1 MSTSTQLYQQYLEQ
15 IQKIA
20 DLRYA
25 SAVLQWDQE
34 TYLPPKG
41 AAYRGQQI
49 ATLSETAHDWFVQDA
64 FGQLLQEL
72 SAADQLDPDQKMNV
86 TRTLEDYERQKKCP
100 SAFVRK
106 LSEATNQS
114 FHSWIK
120 ARKENDF
127 SVFKADLDTLV
138 ALKKEEAA
146 MLGYADHPYDALLD
160 DHDKGSTVAQLDPLF
175 RALRIPLKN
184 LLDKIKAA
192 TPIDNSILKQYF
204 PSARQWDLGLQVIKH
219 MGYDMEAG
227 RQDLA
232 EHPFS
237 INFNNKD
244 VRVTTRID
252 ENDLG
257 NMLWSCI
264 HEAGHALYEQGLPD
278 GQYGLPL
285 GEPASYTIHESQSRL
300 WENHVGRS
308 EGFIHHYFPLFKEY
322 FPEQFSHTD
331 ADGLYRAINKVEPSL
346 IRTEADELT
355 YHFHVMIR
363 YEIEKSLLDG
373 TISAADVP
381 ALWNEQYEKFLGIT
395 VPDDKMGCLQDV
407 HWSHGS
413 FGYFPTYSLGSLYA
427 CQFFHYAKKDLPQFE
442 ADIARGDFA
451 PLLNWLRKK
460 VHAEGR
466 RYTSGELCRKIG
478 GESLQPDYF
487 LDYLLVKYSKI
498 YHF

>member
-1 MSTSTQLYQQYLEQ
+1 MSQTKDLYQEYLEHMH
-15 IQKIA
+15 KVA

-25 SAVLQWDQE
+25 SAILQWDQE

-41 AAYRGQQI
+41 APIRGQQI
-49 ATLSETAHDWFVQDA
+49 ATLSETAHNWFVQDS
-64 FGQLLQEL
+64 FGELLEQLSFSKEL
-72 SAADQLDPDQKMNV
+72 SVDEMVNISR
-86 TRTLEDYERQKKCP
+86 TREDYQRQKKCS

-106 LSEATNQS
+106 LSETTTQS

-127 SVFKADLDTLV
+127 SFFKEDLGRLV
-138 ALKKEEAA
+138 ELKKEEADL
-146 MLGYADHPYDALLD
+146 LGYEQHPYDAPLD

-175 RALRIPLKN
+175 SALAKPLQE
-184 LLDKIKAA
+184 LLDRIKKAP
-192 TPIDNSILKQYF
+192 PIDNKILSKHY
-204 PSARQWDLGLQVIKH
+204 PSSAQWDFGMEIIKDL
-219 MGYDMEAG
+219 GYDLEAG
-227 RQDLA
+227 RQDIA

-244 VRVTTRID
+244 VRITTRID

-264 HEAGHALYEQGLPD
+264 HEVGHALYEQGLPD
-278 GQYGLPL
+278 GHYGLPL
-285 GEPASYTIHESQSRL
+285 GEAASYTIHESQSRL

-308 EGFIHHYFPLFKEY
+308 EGFINHYFPLFKKY
-322 FPEQFSHTD
+322 FPEQLKNTE
-331 ADGLYRAINKVEPSL
+331 AKELYKAINKVEPSL

-363 YEIEKSLLDG
+363 YEIEKKLIGGELQV
-373 TISAADVP
+373 ADVP
-381 ALWNEQYEKFLGIT
+381 AFWNEEYQKFMGVR
-395 VPDDKMGCLQDV
+395 VPDDKTGCLQDI

-427 CQFFHYAKKDLPQFE
+427 CQFYEFAKNELPDLE
-442 ADIARGDFA
+442 NSVARGEFK
-451 PLLNWLRKK
+451 PLLNWLRSK

-466 RYTSGELCRKIG
+466 RYTSGELCLKIC
-478 GESLQPDYF
+478 GEPLRTSYF
-487 LDYLLVKYSKI
+487 LEYLVAKYSNI

>member
-1 MSTSTQLYQQYLEQ
+1 MSQASELYQKYLDHMH
-15 IQKIA
+15 KVA

-41 AAYRGQQI
+41 AAIRGQQI
-49 ATLSETAHDWFVQDA
+49 ATLSETAHNWFVQDD
-64 FGQLLQEL
+64 FGELLEKLCSENEL
-72 SAADQLDPDQKMNV
+72 AGDEKINI
-86 TRTLEDYERQKKCP
+86 TRTREDYLRQKKCS

-106 LSEATNQS
+106 LSEATTQS

-120 ARKENDF
+120 ARKENNF
-127 SVFKADLDTLV
+127 SFFQEDLSVLV
-138 ALKKEEAA
+138 ALKKEEADL
-146 MLGYADHPYDALLD
+146 LGYEQHPYDALLD

-175 RALRIPLKN
+175 SALTKPLKE
-184 LLDKIKAA
+184 LLEKIKNASA
-192 TPIDNSILKQYF
+192 IDNSILTQHY
-204 PSARQWDLGLQVIKH
+204 PSTAQWDFGMQIIKDL
-219 MGYDMEAG
+219 GYDMEAG
-227 RQDLA
+227 RQDIA

-244 VRVTTRID
+244 VRITTRID

-264 HEAGHALYEQGLPD
+264 HEVGHALYEQGLPD

-285 GEPASYTIHESQSRL
+285 GEAASYTIHESQSRL

-308 EGFIHHYFPLFKEY
+308 EGFINHYFPLFKKY
-322 FPEQFSHTD
+322 FPEQLKNTEARD
-331 ADGLYRAINKVEPSL
+331 LYKAINKVAPSL

-363 YEIEKSLLDG
+363 YEVEKLLIGGDLN
-373 TISAADVP
+373 TKDIP
-381 ALWNEQYEKFLGIT
+381 AYWNEQYEKFLGVK
-395 VPDDKMGCLQDV
+395 VPDDKTGCLQDI

-427 CQFFHYAKKDLPQFE
+427 CQFYHSAKKELPDLDH
-442 ADIARGDFA
+442 AIANGSFNT
-451 PLLNWLRKK
+451 LLNWLRSK

-466 RYTSGELCRKIG
+466 RYTSGELCQKMT
-478 GESLQPDYF
+478 GETLQPTYF
-487 LDYLLVKYSKI
+487 LAYLLGKYSNI